1 MKQKFFVVFLHPLTV
16 LMIQKYFACRK
27 LVAIFFLNPF
37 PTYENIALVYCTMHL
52 NTSDSPCVPAV
63 AAPSVLEVGTV
74 AGTQSR
80 VSPAQILTRR

>member
-1 MKQKFFVVFLHPLTV
+1 MKQKSFVAFFLHPLTV

-27 LVAIFFLNPF
+27 LVAIFFNPF

-52 NTSDSPCVPAV
+52 NTSDSPCVPAA

-74 AGTQSR
+74 AGPQSR
-80 VSPAQILTRR
+80 VSPAQIFTRR